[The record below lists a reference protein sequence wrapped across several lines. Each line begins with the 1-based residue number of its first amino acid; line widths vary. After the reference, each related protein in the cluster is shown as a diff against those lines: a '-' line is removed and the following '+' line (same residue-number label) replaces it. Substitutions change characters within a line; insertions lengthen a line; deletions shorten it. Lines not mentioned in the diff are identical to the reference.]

1 MATRRKV
8 KEEPASVQYV
18 IEVGYYKDKTYAEAK
33 KIELERM
40 GLRPIITERSVE
52 N

>member
-18 IEVGYYKDKTYAEAK
+18 IEVGYYKDKTCAEAK
-33 KIELERM
+33 KIERERM
-40 GLRPIITERSVE
+40 GLRPVIRERNIE

>member
-18 IEVGYYKDKTYAEAK
+18 IEVGYYKDKTFAEAK

-40 GLRPIITERSVE
+40 GLRPIIRERKNE

>member
-8 KEEPASVQYV
+8 TETPANVQYV
-18 IEVGYYKDKTYAEAK
+18 IEVGYYKNKTFAEAK

-40 GLRPIITERSVE
+40 GLRPIIRERKVE

>member
-8 KEEPASVQYV
+8 TESPATVQYV
-18 IEVGYYKDKTYAEAK
+18 IEVGYYKDKTFAEAK

-40 GLRPIITERSVE
+40 GLRPIIRERKVE

>member
-1 MATRRKV
+1 MTTRRKV
-8 KEEPASVQYV
+8 KEEPTTVCYV
-18 IEVGYYKDKTYAEAK
+18 IEVGYYRDKTYAEAK

-40 GLRPIITERSVE
+40 GLRPIIRERKNE